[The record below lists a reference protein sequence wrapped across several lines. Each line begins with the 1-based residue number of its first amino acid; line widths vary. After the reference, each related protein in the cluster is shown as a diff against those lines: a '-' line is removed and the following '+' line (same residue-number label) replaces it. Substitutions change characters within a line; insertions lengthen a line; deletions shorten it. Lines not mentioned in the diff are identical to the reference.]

1 MKQNKARARVGA
13 LATVASYIPP
23 IQQLDSPSASAQTGF
38 SLTGRSPTRYDTPF
52 RPLGDAPT

>member
-1 MKQNKARARVGA
+1 MKQTRLELELGA
-13 LATVASYIPP
+13 LATVASYVPP

-38 SLTGRSPTRYDTPF
+38 SLTGRSPTRYDAPF